1 MINEC
6 LVIQISAR
14 HNVLLATIEP
24 KQEEIECYHRAVSF
38 FWLSIISFLVGSL
51 LETLGHLIYA
61 YYVRFYIRKPKTIGK
76 FDLFSLSL
84 LYLALF

>member
-14 HNVLLATIEP
+14 HNMLLATIEP
-24 KQEEIECYHRAVSF
+24 KPEEIECYHRAIWY

-51 LETLGHLIYA
+51 LEILGHLIYA
-61 YYVRFYIRKPKTIGK
+61 YYVR
-76 FDLFSLSL
+76 S
-84 LYLALF
+84 YLDVKA

>member
-1 MINEC
+1 MMFNNNTDMINEC

-24 KQEEIECYHRAVSF
+24 KQEEIECYHRAVWY

-61 YYVRFYIRKPKTIGK
+61 YYVRF
-76 FDLFSLSL
+76 
-84 LYLALF
+84 